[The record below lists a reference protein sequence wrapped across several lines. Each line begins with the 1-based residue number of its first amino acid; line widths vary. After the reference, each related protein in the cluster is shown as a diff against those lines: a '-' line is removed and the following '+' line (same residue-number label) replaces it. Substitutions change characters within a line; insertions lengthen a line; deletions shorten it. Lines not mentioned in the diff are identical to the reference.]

1 MIWPIERV
9 NVTVDPFAEFNRLYR
24 TLNNVYGART
34 GGSVFPAVNVWSN
47 EHETVVS
54 AELPGVDPKEVSI
67 SVNENVLTIEGERK
81 ADELAEADIQIRR
94 ERSVGPFTRS
104 LRLPFEVETD
114 KITARYENGLLHVRL
129 PRREATKPRKIEI
142 TTV

>member
-1 MIWPIERV
+1 MIWPVERV
-9 NVTVDPFAEFNRLYR
+9 NVAVDPFAEFNRLYR

-34 GGSVFPAVNVWSN
+34 GSPVFPAVNVWSN
-47 EHETVVS
+47 EHETIVS

-67 SVNENVLTIEGERK
+67 SVNENVLTIEGDRK
-81 ADELAEADIQIRR
+81 ADELSEADIQIRR
-94 ERSVGPFTRS
+94 ERSVGAFSRS

>member
-9 NVTVDPFAEFNRLYR
+9 NVAVDPFAEFNRLYR
-24 TLNNVYGART
+24 TLNNVYGARA

-47 EHETVVS
+47 EHGTIVS

-81 ADELAEADIQIRR
+81 ADELSEADIQIRR
-94 ERSVGPFTRS
+94 ERSVGLFSRS